1 MNTEKREKIKL
12 AIMLGLIIIAF
23 GIAISIMLKYN
34 QEGEANMPF
43 NLSEI
48 IVISSAE
55 GKTKTENPDNLKWN
69 LDIIQYNDIYLQIS
83 KNNNYKKNA
92 YIESVSIENFH
103 FTDPKVG
110 NTRVYMP
117 NSTENGLFSYE
128 DNYLINRTLTFNGAE
143 TDNAKTL
150 EISTASYF
158 FQIFSFNIIILSY
171 FSITQITKIIYTKY
185 LYQQIH

>member
-55 GKTKTENPDNLKWN
+55 GKNKTENPDNLKWK
-69 LDIIQYNDIYLQIS
+69 NDL
-83 KNNNYKKNA
+83 KTRK
-92 YIESVSIENFH
+92 ES
-103 FTDPKVG
+103 
-110 NTRVYMP
+110 
-117 NSTENGLFSYE
+117 
-128 DNYLINRTLTFNGAE
+128 
-143 TDNAKTL
+143 
-150 EISTASYF
+150 
-158 FQIFSFNIIILSY
+158 Q
-171 FSITQITKIIYTKY
+171 
-185 LYQQIH
+185 